1 MHQPFTYLIGWPE
14 HNLFYYGVKYAKGC
28 KPSDLWTTY
37 FTSSKYVHE
46 KRKEHGEPT
55 LVEIRKVFNNELE
68 ARNWETRVLT
78 RIDAQHHPKFLNRTN
93 IRGFPTEKT
102 REHIEKIAAKLRG
115 RKLSP
120 EHKEKFSK
128 SKLGKH
134 WKLSEEVKRKMSE
147 SAKGKVKSE
156 EHRKNL
162 SKSALENPRIQ
173 SPEERQSRKE
183 KLTGKPK
190 SPDHVAK
197 VIEAKAKARALRI
210 ANGTQKPPTS
220 GWKMN
225 PDSVAKSVAAKKAN
239 REKRLALLNATKEL

>member
-28 KPSDLWTTY
+28 KPSDLWSTY

-46 KRKEHGEPT
+46 KRKELGEPT
-55 LVEIRKVFNNELE
+55 LVEVRKVFDNELE

-78 RIDAQHHPKFLNRTN
+78 RIDAHHHPKFLNMTN

-102 REHIEKIAAKLRG
+102 REHIDKITAKLRG
-115 RKLSP
+115 RKLTA
-120 EHKEKFSK
+120 EQKKNMK
-128 SKLGKH
+128 GALGRR
-134 WKLSEEVKRKMSE
+134 WNWTEETKKKMSE

-156 EHRKNL
+156 EHCANI
-162 SKSALENPRIQ
+162 SKSMLENPRVQ
-173 SPEERQSRKE
+173 SPEERAKRIES
-183 KLTGKPK
+183 LTGKAK
-190 SPDHVAK
+190 SPDHVSK

-239 REKRLALLNATKEL
+239 REKRLALLNATNET